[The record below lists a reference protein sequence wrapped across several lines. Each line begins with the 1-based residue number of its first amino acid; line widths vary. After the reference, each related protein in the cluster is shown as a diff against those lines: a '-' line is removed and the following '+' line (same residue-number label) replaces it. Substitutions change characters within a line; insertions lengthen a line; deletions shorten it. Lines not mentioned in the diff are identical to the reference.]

1 MIKYGLKMISNSGIS
16 MSTLQGYN
24 ERIYGQD
31 FLVAEPSYN
40 QSLIE
45 SLKITSEA
53 DNSEAKKNSSI
64 MVLNATRVNGLA
76 GNLKTELEKLGYAN
90 ISIGNSDKSKE
101 SSILSNNKEL
111 KKLLSDDT
119 GIKNLSKNKDSEY
132 EKYDAVIIIG
142 EDYLEFE

>member
-1 MIKYGLKMISNSGIS
+1 MN
-16 MSTLQGYN
+16 TLQGYN

-31 FLVAEPSYN
+31 FLVVEETYN
-40 QSLIE
+40 QSILE

-53 DNSEAKKNSSI
+53 DNSELKKNHSI

-76 GNLKTELEKLGYAN
+76 GNLKTELEKLGYTN
-90 ISIGNSDKSKE
+90 ISTGNFDKSKE

-132 EKYDAVIIIG
+132 ENYDAVIIIG